1 MFATDSWSQ
10 PLYILRHSQS
20 VLFEALNRDVSFL
33 ERNDVMDYSLL
44 VGLNSND
51 RVLVLGIIGKRDLC
65 VFIILF

>member
-1 MFATDSWSQ
+1 MHLPSDSWSQ

-20 VLFEALNRDVSFL
+20 VLFEALNRDASFL

-51 RVLVLGIIGKRDLC
+51 RILVLGIIGECIDWSAE
-65 VFIILF
+65 